1 MKPFVRNS
9 VALAFAGALAASA
22 ATPVLAGDLAGPGL
36 AMGPVVTNGYYG
48 PRDYRSG
55 YVDQRRYVVEP
66 NYADQRSYVVEPS
79 YAYQPS
85 YVREPSYAYQPNYVR
100 EPNYA
105 YQPNY
110 VREPSYAYEP
120 GTPYVAPAPQVVYRP
135 GTCWVNSDK
144 DRGFGYWGS
153 CASSGAALAR

>member
-36 AMGPVVTNGYYG
+36 AMGPVAANGYYG

-55 YVDQRRYVVEP
+55 YVDQRSYVVQP
-66 NYADQRSYVVEPS
+66 SYAYERSYVVEPS
-79 YAYQPS
+79 YAYQPN

-100 EPNYA
+100 EP
-105 YQPNY
+105 
-110 VREPSYAYEP
+110 SYAYDP
-120 GTPYVAPAPQVVYRP
+120 GTTYLAPAPQVVYRP
-135 GTCWVNSDK
+135 STCWVNTDK

-153 CASSGAALAR
+153 CASSGATLAR

>member
-36 AMGPVVTNGYYG
+36 AMGPVAANGYYG

-55 YVDQRRYVVEP
+55 YVDQRSYVVQP
-66 NYADQRSYVVEPS
+66 SYAYERSYVVEPS
-79 YAYQPS
+79 
-85 YVREPSYAYQPNYVR
+85 
-100 EPNYA
+100 YA

-120 GTPYVAPAPQVVYRP
+120 GTTYLAPAPQVVYRP
-135 GTCWVNSDK
+135 STCWVNTDK

-153 CASSGAALAR
+153 CASSGATLAR